1 MLAAILRPDAL
12 AWHFGAPHVW
22 LRPNSGRPAAA
33 RDGIRFMNTTLIVIH
48 LLVVLALIGVV
59 LLQRSEGGALGIG
72 GGGGGGFMNSRGTA
86 NVLTQ
91 VRDGIYLIDVL
102 TRATAMLAMAF
113 FVTSLLLSI
122 LAGWRPAGP
131 TLINPTAPTQINPQG
146 PTILDQLQKNQPKGP
161 QVPQSK

>member
-1 MLAAILRPDAL
+1 M
-12 AWHFGAPHVW
+12 H
-22 LRPNSGRPAAA
+22 
-33 RDGIRFMNTTLIVIH
+33 TTLIVVH
-48 LLVVLALIGVV
+48 LLIVLALIGVV

-72 GGGGGGFMNSRGTA
+72 GGGGGGFMGGNRATA
-86 NVLTQ
+86 N
-91 VRDGIYLIDVL
+91 VL
-102 TRATAMLAMAF
+102 TRATAFLAAGF

-131 TLINPTAPTQINPQG
+131 TLINPNAPTTINPAG